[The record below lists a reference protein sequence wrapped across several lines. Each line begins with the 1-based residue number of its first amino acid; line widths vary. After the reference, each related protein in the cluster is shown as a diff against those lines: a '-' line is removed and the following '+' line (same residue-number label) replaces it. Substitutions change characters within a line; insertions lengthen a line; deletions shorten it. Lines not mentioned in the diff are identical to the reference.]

1 MKKKVKQEKFCIKGF
16 STQKPLEK
24 PEENQ
29 DAFAINSDKGI
40 FVISDGASSTP
51 RSGLWSRIL
60 TQNFIKNENII
71 KKSRTK
77 GYSKWL
83 EESRKE
89 WEEKAEIEKLPK
101 IIQIKLEKSKG
112 SASTFLG
119 CIYSKIKTKNK
130 LKIIYI
136 GDSCFFL
143 IRNRK
148 IAVAIPFKKSEQF
161 DSNPKVLRSLE
172 GGGGEKNL
180 KTKNI
185 ELKADDTIIV
195 ATDEVGQWI
204 LSRKEKGEQPWR
216 ELENLTEKKFEK
228 LIEKIR
234 KNKQVD
240 EDDMSVIIFKIT
252 KKYEKI
258 TDYI

>member
-60 TQNFIKNENII
+60 TQNFIKNEDII
-71 KKSRTK
+71 RKSRTR

-89 WEEKAEIEKLPK
+89 WKEKAEIEKLPK
-101 IIQIKLEKSKG
+101 IIQLKLEKSKG
-112 SASTFLG
+112 AASTFLG

-130 LKIIYI
+130 LKIFYI
-136 GDSCFFL
+136 GDSCLFL
-143 IRNRK
+143 IRNRR
-148 IAVAIPFKKSEQF
+148 IVVYIPFKESEQF
-161 DSNPKVLRSLE
+161 GSNPKVLRSLKE
-172 GGGGEKNL
+172 GGGENHL
-180 KTKNI
+180 KTKTI
-185 ELKADDTIIV
+185 ELKANDTIIV

-204 LSRKEKGEQPWR
+204 LSRKEKGEQPWKK
-216 ELENLTEKKFEK
+216 LENLTEKKFEK
-228 LIEKIR
+228 LIEKMR
-234 KNKQVD
+234 KDKEVD

-252 KKYEKI
+252 KKNENI